1 MSGHQIYGRRRHPW
15 SLLALVLVLVSGSLG
30 LPGPDAGL
38 EPDSARAARPLDP
51 APQRGASAVH
61 AEEIIRRTLA
71 QQAAA
76 LIAGDERAWLR
87 DVDPPLTAELHR
99 LYRNLRGLRISGWV
113 PDPADL
119 RAGQDAQVWE
129 TDVGIRVCFTGPDC
143 APRRSTDHLTAS
155 TTWRVAGN
163 RAVLTRFAF
172 DGAAGLPSRPTP
184 WERGTLTFAAGRRV
198 VVAAPRAGPRPEA
211 WLAAAERAAV
221 VADRFTLTEPRVGS
235 YLVFLAGRSEWRT
248 WFSAFTDRDVLG
260 YALRPSDT
268 SGFIVI
274 DTTKVRP
281 GAKGENVLRHE
292 MAHLATRYGPSTR
305 VGEWATEGIAEY
317 VAWTGR
323 PVSAYDRAVDARALA
338 VKLRWTR
345 QLDLEWSHSSA
356 LRSGYYGMGFFAMRC
371 LSETFGE
378 ARMLDFFDRMAH
390 GGRGPEQ
397 ASGEAFGLSW
407 AAAERACAPRINAW
421 LGR

>member
-1 MSGHQIYGRRRHPW
+1 MSGHEIHGRQRHPW
-15 SLLALVLVLVSGSLG
+15 SLLALVLVLVCGSLA
-30 LPGPDAGL
+30 LPGADHRL
-38 EPDSARAARPLDP
+38 DPDSARAARPLDP
-51 APQRGASAVH
+51 APPAAH
-61 AEEIIRRTLA
+61 AEEIIRRTLDR
-71 QQAAA
+71 QSAA
-76 LIAGDERAWLR
+76 LIGGDERGWLR
-87 DVDPPLTAELHR
+87 DVDPPLAAEMHR

-113 PDPADL
+113 TDPAGL
-119 RAGQDAQVWE
+119 PAGRDGPVWE
-129 TDVGIRVCFTGPDC
+129 TDVRIRVCFTGPAC
-143 APRRSTDHLTAS
+143 ARDHVPRRSTDLLTAS
-155 TTWRVAGN
+155 TAWRVSAD
-163 RAVLTRFAF
+163 RAVVTRFAF
-172 DGAAGLPSRPTP
+172 DGARGLPSRPTP

-198 VVAAPRAGPRPEA
+198 IVAAPRGVLRPEA

-221 VADRFTLTEPRVGS
+221 VADRFTLAEPRVGS
-235 YLVFLAGRSEWRT
+235 YLVFLAGRTEWRT

-281 GAKGENVLRHE
+281 GAKGESVLRHE
-292 MAHLATRYGPSTR
+292 MAHIATRYGPSTR

-323 PVSAYDRAVDARALA
+323 PVSEYDRAGDARALA
-338 VKLRWTR
+338 AKLRWTR
-345 QLDLEWSHSSA
+345 QLDLGWSHSSA

-390 GGRGPEQ
+390 GGRGPAQ
-397 ASGEAFGLSW
+397 ASGEAFGVSW
-407 AAAERACAPRINAW
+407 AAAERTCAPRIRAW
-421 LGR
+421 LRR